1 MRRTEAQRRK
11 LSAER
16 FRHAQ
21 SLANRRH
28 RLSHAMVRSTI
39 QRFGGTTN
47 LCRSDRFTI
56 SRLTGRRRSAA
67 RPGTWRLASAVGV
80 ELQQEG
86 IEAEQR
92 AHRQHAAIAVLNV
105 GSVDDGLHQQAL
117 GVDRDVALLALDLR
131 ARVVAR
137 RVDAGP
143 PFSALLTLWLLC
155 RGVVRQVLMAWSVA
169 PSLPSSWTR
178 PSLRGARAS
187 LRGRRWAAT

>member
-1 MRRTEAQRRK
+1 
-11 LSAER
+11 
-16 FRHAQ
+16 
-21 SLANRRH
+21 
-28 RLSHAMVRSTI
+28 MVRSTI

-105 GSVDDGLHQQAL
+105 GS
-117 GVDRDVALLALDLR
+117 
-131 ARVVAR
+131 
-137 RVDAGP
+137 
-143 PFSALLTLWLLC
+143 WM
-155 RGVVRQVLMAWSVA
+155 MACISRPWVSTGTWRF
-169 PSLPSSWTR
+169 LPLIFV
-178 PSLRGARAS
+178 PAS
-187 LRGRRWAAT
+187 